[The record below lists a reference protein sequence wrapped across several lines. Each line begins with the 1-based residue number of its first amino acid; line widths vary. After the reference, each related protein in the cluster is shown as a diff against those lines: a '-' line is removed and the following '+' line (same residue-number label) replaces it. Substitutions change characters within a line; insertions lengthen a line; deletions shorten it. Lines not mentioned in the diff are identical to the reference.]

1 MSKQTLSK
9 EEQQKHYLRDVVMR
23 QTEYTE
29 EQAMKK
35 LQEFKFDVVAVIR
48 DYMGIITKKIDAPVK
63 SVNQQ
68 IYGEIRNMM
77 DDAAHKYRVK
87 KELDEKKELIMAQRR
102 TIYERVKRC
111 HIAAYKIQKMYR
123 KTLKNKVVEI
133 SISD

>member
-1 MSKQTLSK
+1 MSEQVLSR
-9 EEQQKHYLRDVVMR
+9 EEQKKIYLRDVVMR

-29 EQAMKK
+29 EQAYQK
-35 LQEFKFDVVAVIR
+35 LQEFNFDVMAVVR
-48 DYMGIITKKIDAPVK
+48 DYMGINTKNIEPPVK

-77 DDAAHKYRVK
+77 DNAASNYRIK
-87 KELDEKKELIMAQRR
+87 KEMDEKRELMMAQRR
-102 TIYERVKRC
+102 AIYERVKRC

-123 KTLKNKVVEI
+123 KALKNKVVEI

>member
-1 MSKQTLSK
+1 MSKQTLTK
-9 EEQQKHYLRDVVMR
+9 EDQQKLYLRDVVMR

-29 EQAMKK
+29 EQAINK
-35 LQEFKFDVVAVIR
+35 LQEYKYDVIAVVR
-48 DYMGIITKKIDAPVK
+48 DFMGINTNKIEAPVK

-77 DDAAHKYRVK
+77 DDAASKYRIK
-87 KELDEKKELIMAQRR
+87 KEIDEKRELIMAQRR
-102 TIYERVKRC
+102 AVYERVKRC

-123 KTLKNKVVEI
+123 KALKNKVVEI

>member
-1 MSKQTLSK
+1 MSEQVLSR
-9 EEQQKHYLRDVVMR
+9 EEQKKIYLRDVVMR

-29 EQAMKK
+29 EQALKK
-35 LQEFKFDVVAVIR
+35 LQEFNFDVMAVVR
-48 DYMGIITKKIDAPVK
+48 DYMGINIKNIEPPVK

-77 DDAAHKYRVK
+77 DNAASNYRIK
-87 KELDEKKELIMAQRR
+87 KEMDEKQELIMAQRQA
-102 TIYERVKRC
+102 IYERVKRC

-123 KTLKNKVVEI
+123 KSLKNKVVEI

>member
-1 MSKQTLSK
+1 MSEQVLSR
-9 EEQQKHYLRDVVMR
+9 EEQKKIYLRDVVMR

-29 EQAMKK
+29 EQALQK
-35 LQEFKFDVVAVIR
+35 LQEFNFDVMAVVR
-48 DYMGIITKKIDAPVK
+48 DYMGISTKNIEPPVK

-77 DDAAHKYRVK
+77 DCAASKYRIK
-87 KELDEKKELIMAQRR
+87 KEMDEKRELIMAQRR

-123 KTLKNKVVEI
+123 KTLRNKVVEI